1 MRATALKYLGVGL
14 LAAALSAYF
23 YARANTIPNRHH
35 PTLNSLNLGIAYASL
50 ALLGLA
56 LAIGPL
62 ARLSARTFGGLV
74 ELRREVGVVGGL
86 LALAH
91 VVLSV
96 RIHVNWRWPLLFFNV
111 TDGRI
116 VEVNYRVDGIANWLG
131 LATVLLLLPILLSS
145 NDLAEHYL
153 GAPGWKW
160 LQSHTYTL
168 FVLAAFHTSIFL
180 QAAAKA
186 RARPGDFWAI
196 FWLTVGGTLLLQSLA
211 FAVTIARRRARI
223 RRSITAR
230 NRDAPTRTVT
240 HYTVNGDR

>member
-23 YARANTIPNRHH
+23 YARANTIPNSHH
-35 PTLNSLNLGIAYASL
+35 PILNSLNLGIAYASL

-62 ARLSARTFGGLV
+62 SRLGARTFGRLV
-74 ELRREVGVVGGL
+74 GLRREVGVVGGL

-96 RIHVNWRWPLLFFNV
+96 RIHVNWRWPLFFFNV
-111 TDGRI
+111 NNDRI
-116 VEVNYRVDGIANWLG
+116 VEVNYRVDGIGNWLG
-131 LATVLLLLPILLSS
+131 LAAVLLLLPILLSS
-145 NDLAEHYL
+145 NDLAERYL

-160 LQSHTYTL
+160 LQGHTYTL
-168 FVLAAFHTSIFL
+168 FALAAFHTSIFL
-180 QAAAKA
+180 QAAAKGKT
-186 RARPGDFWAI
+186 RPADFWPI

-223 RRSITAR
+223 RRSIADR
-230 NRDAPTRTVT
+230 SRDAPKRPVAPSILES
-240 HYTVNGDR
+240 DD

>member
-14 LAAALSAYF
+14 LAAVLSACF
-23 YARANTIPNRHH
+23 YARANTIPNQHY
-35 PTLNSLNLGIAYASL
+35 PALNSLNLGIAYASL

-62 ARLSARTFGGLV
+62 ARFSARTFGRLV

-96 RIHVNWRWPLLFFNV
+96 RIHVNWRWPLFFFNL
-111 TDGRI
+111 DRNRI

-131 LATVLLLLPILLSS
+131 LAPVLLLLPILLSS
-145 NDLAEHYL
+145 NDPAERFL

-168 FVLAAFHTSIFL
+168 FALAAFHTSIFL
-180 QAAAKA
+180 QAAARGKT
-186 RARPGDFWAI
+186 RPADFWPI
-196 FWLTVGGTLLLQSLA
+196 FWLTVGGTLLLQTLA
-211 FAVTIARRRARI
+211 FAVTIARRRARA
-223 RRSITAR
+223 RRSVTTR
-230 NRDAPTRTVT
+230 NRDAPTRPVAPSTVD
-240 HYTVNGDR
+240 GDD